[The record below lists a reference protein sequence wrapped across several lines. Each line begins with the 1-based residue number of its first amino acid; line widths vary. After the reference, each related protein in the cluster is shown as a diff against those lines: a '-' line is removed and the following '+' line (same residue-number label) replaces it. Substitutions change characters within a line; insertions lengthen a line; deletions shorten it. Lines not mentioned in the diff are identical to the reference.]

1 MNDRPDSGLTPASIE
16 QTTPVLD
23 IRHSPGRE
31 QIRGALQ
38 YDAKAL
44 LDADPLT
51 LPLPHDGPIAVYG
64 DDNEAV
70 ARVVEKLRGAGYAG
84 AAALDGGIEAWKA
97 AGLPLEGVTEEQPV
111 PGEPN
116 AGIHDL

>member
-1 MNDRPDSGLTPASIE
+1 MNDRTDSRLTPASIE

-23 IRHSPGRE
+23 VRRSPGRE

-64 DDNEAV
+64 DDDETV
-70 ARVVEKLRGAGYAG
+70 GRVVEKLRGAGYAG
-84 AAALDGGIEAWKA
+84 AAALAGGIGAWKA
-97 AGLPLEGVTEEQPV
+97 AGLPLEAVTEDQPV
-111 PGEPN
+111 PGEPG
-116 AGIHDL
+116 AGIHDI